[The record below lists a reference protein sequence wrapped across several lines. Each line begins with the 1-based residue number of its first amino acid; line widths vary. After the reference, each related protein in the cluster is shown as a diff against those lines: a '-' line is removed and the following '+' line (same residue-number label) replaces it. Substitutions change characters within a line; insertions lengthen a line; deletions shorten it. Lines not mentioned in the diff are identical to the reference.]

1 MGRLLLALPL
11 ATVSCLGLFV
21 FMSWMVDFGREGAP
35 EQLAPVRFDMFMIEN
50 EQALQRR
57 QRSVPDRP
65 EPPMTPPEPQSV
77 TTSINQQVAQSA
89 MPDLPSLA
97 MDAGVSGLAISLPPV
112 AAVAQNQQ
120 VMPLQRIEPR
130 YPQRAL
136 QRNVEGYV
144 VLSFTIDEKGSP
156 TDIQITESEPGRIFD
171 REAIRALERW
181 KYQPM
186 VVDGV
191 ATPRVGQTVKLE
203 FKIQA

>member
-21 FMSWMVDFGREGAP
+21 FMSWMVDLGRERPP
-35 EQLAPVRFDMFMIEN
+35 EQLAPVRFDMFMVEQ

-57 QRSVPDRP
+57 QRSVPERP
-65 EPPMTPPEPQSV
+65 EPPIAPPEPQSV
-77 TTSINQQVAQSA
+77 TTSSEQQVAQSA

-97 MDAGVSGLAISLPPV
+97 MDVSVSGLAISLPPV

-120 VMPLQRIEPR
+120 VMPLQRVEPR

-136 QRNVEGYV
+136 QRNIEGHV
-144 VLSFTIDEKGSP
+144 TLSFTIDEKGSP
-156 TDIQITESEPGRIFD
+156 VDIQITESEPGKVFE

-186 VVDGV
+186 MVDGV
-191 ATPRVGQTVKLE
+191 ATARVGQTAKIE
-203 FKIQA
+203 FNIQK